1 MKLLVIGDKCTDVFV
16 YGSVDRVCPEAPVC
30 VLKSDRQTENPG
42 MAGNVYVNVNKIN
55 KSFFKEKFDT
65 ELISNSNQIYK
76 TRYVDEKSNQM
87 LLRVD
92 GHDYSDER
100 FDPSILKE
108 NYDAIIVA
116 DYDKGF
122 LTEEDLKL
130 ISEIAPYTFIDT
142 KKNFGDWILG
152 YSFIKINEKEWNE
165 TSNWKKIDEIKDKC
179 IVTLG
184 SEGARIGDRIIPIV
198 SPVEVRDLSGAGDT
212 FMSAFSLW
220 YLDKIDTTEYVE
232 ELIDSSIRFANQMAS
247 RVVSHQGVTTP

>member
-42 MAGNVYVNVNKIN
+42 MAGNVYVNINKIN

-100 FDPSILKE
+100 FDPSML
-108 NYDAIIVA
+108 NDDYDAIIVA
-116 DYDKGF
+116 DYNKGF
-122 LTEEDLKL
+122 LSEDDLQYGRNQL
-130 ISEIAPYTFIDT
+130 NWLYN
-142 KKNFGDWILG
+142 NFKSKFGRIPE
-152 YSFIKINEKEWNE
+152 S
-165 TSNWKKIDEIKDKC
+165 WKK
-179 IVTLG
+179 
-184 SEGARIGDRIIPIV
+184 
-198 SPVEVRDLSGAGDT
+198 
-212 FMSAFSLW
+212 
-220 YLDKIDTTEYVE
+220 
-232 ELIDSSIRFANQMAS
+232 
-247 RVVSHQGVTTP
+247 

>member
-16 YGSVDRVCPEAPVC
+16 YGSVDRICPEAPVC

-42 MAGNVYVNVNKIN
+42 MAGNVYVNINKIN

-108 NYDAIIVA
+108 NYDAIVVA

-122 LTEEDLKL
+122 LTEEDLQL

-165 TSNWKKIDEIKDKC
+165 TSNWKKVDEIKDS
-179 IVTLG
+179 L
-184 SEGARIGDRIIPIV
+184 SLFPQ
-198 SPVEVRDLSGAGDT
+198 VRDLSGAGDT

-220 YLDKIDTTEYVE
+220 YLDKVNTTDYVE